1 MNALEG
7 ECYTQPQS
15 QQNTSSLK
23 QKIFNMKK
31 LIQTLSQG
39 TIELIKIYEDAA
51 KVMRPID
58 FVQVG
63 LALLGFA
70 ILIIIPSSRATF
82 WGFTV
87 FTGLGSIILVDIL
100 TRDDKT
106 GLWLWTA
113 KTITYIILC
122 WKFSHNMGT
131 FHMEYVIM
139 LAIALSAFIVSRRYI
154 PVRAIALWGQNFAYT
169 FGAYMYIKAVYHYPE
184 EYGAAQI
191 LFWTINAISYAL
203 MIWEIDKYKKP
214 SDNLIIPVFAL
225 VVCLIYITLIAWL

>member
-1 MNALEG
+1 
-7 ECYTQPQS
+7 
-15 QQNTSSLK
+15 
-23 QKIFNMKK
+23 MKK
-31 LIQTLSQG
+31 IVQTLAQ
-39 TIELIKIYEDAA
+39 EFIKIKNAYMEAA

-58 FVQVG
+58 VVQVG

-87 FTGLGSIILVDIL
+87 FTGLGVIILVDIV

-122 WKFSHNMGT
+122 WKFSHNMGV
-131 FHMEYVIM
+131 FHIEYVIM
-139 LAIALSAFIVSRRYI
+139 LAIALSAFVVSRRFI

-184 EYGAAQI
+184 EYGVVQI
-191 LFWTINAISYAL
+191 LFWTINATSYSL
-203 MIWEIDKYKKP
+203 MIWEIDKNQKP
-214 SDNLIIPVFAL
+214 KDNLIIPVFAL